1 MAEEKY
7 LRQYE
12 KSASGNYLL
21 KSRGTLVNVISVTAD
36 RTLTQEESGS
46 LIMLGANGVDVTLP
60 ACKAGVNFKV
70 VLAADYDTA
79 VSSIIQGSATEDFF
93 GSICTG
99 TDGTTVDFPVVGDV
113 RINFAANSVKGDY
126 VELISDGTSWF
137 IQGYQK
143 AVDAIAFA

>member
-7 LRQYE
+7 LKQYD
-12 KSASGNYLL
+12 KSATGNYLL
-21 KSRGTLVNVISVTAD
+21 RSRGTLVNVMSVTAD

-46 LIMLGANGVDVTLP
+46 LIMLGANGIDVTLP
-60 ACKAGVNFKV
+60 VPISGCNFKV
-70 VLAADYDTA
+70 VLAADYDSA
-79 VSSIIQGSATEDFF
+79 VSSIIQTGTSADFF

-99 TDGTTVDFPVVGDV
+99 TDGTTVDFPVAGDV
-113 RINFAANSVKGDY
+113 RINFAANSLKGDY
-126 VELISDGTSWF
+126 VELVSDGTAWF